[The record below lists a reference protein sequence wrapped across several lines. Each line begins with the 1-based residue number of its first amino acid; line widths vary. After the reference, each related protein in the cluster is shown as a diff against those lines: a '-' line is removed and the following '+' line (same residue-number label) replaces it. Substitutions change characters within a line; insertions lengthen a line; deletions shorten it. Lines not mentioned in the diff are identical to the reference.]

1 MNVKCPKCRLSFEV
15 SASPGITELQCN
27 CPRCGTPFTYRV
39 DDEATSNTETLAPND
54 DGHTDTVSGDMSS
67 SSSAASPASDA
78 ASSSAASASQVVP
91 PPVPPHVS
99 SQATIPFTRTIPLR
113 PGGGAGAVPPP
124 MSRKSSGCLKYL
136 LLTVGVIL
144 ALFSF
149 IVYQCGGSSKS
160 YTADDVT
167 VIDAVDS
174 GSEAAPMTVTD
185 PAYDANAHH
194 GRAPRWIQG
203 NWHVDTEYGGIS
215 VKIWDDNI
223 AETSGGE
230 TSYGRFKYQNQRLY
244 CDFGDGNMFIYR
256 LDEERKVIDAGNGL
270 LMKKIEP

>member
-15 SASPGITELQCN
+15 SASAGITELQCN

-39 DDEATSNTETLAPND
+39 DDEAVFNTVTSPPG
-54 DGHTDTVSGDMSS
+54 DGSPTDTVGTDMSS
-67 SSSAASPASDA
+67 SISAANPASDA
-78 ASSSAASASQVVP
+78 AGSTAASASQVVP
-91 PPVPPHVS
+91 PPVPPQVS
-99 SQATIPFTRTIPLR
+99 AQATIPFTRTIPLR

-124 MSRKSSGCLKYL
+124 LPRRSSGCLKYL

-160 YTADDVT
+160 YTTEDVT
-167 VIDAVDS
+167 VIDAADS
-174 GSEAAPMTVTD
+174 GAEAAPIAVAD

-194 GRAPRWIQG
+194 GKAPRWIQG
-203 NWHVDTEYGGIS
+203 NWHVDTGYGGIT
-215 VKIWDDNI
+215 VKIWGDNI

-244 CDFGDGNMFIYR
+244 CDFGVGNMFIYR
-256 LDEERKVIDAGNGL
+256 LDEDRKVIDAGNGL
-270 LMKKIEP
+270 IMKKIEP

>member
-1 MNVKCPKCRLSFEV
+1 MRLPIGTPACHQHDDMPMNVKCPKCRLSFEV

-39 DDEATSNTETLAPND
+39 DDEAASNTVTSSPE
-54 DGHTDTVSGDMSS
+54 DGSPTDAVSTDMSS

-160 YTADDVT
+160 FTADDVT

-174 GSEAAPMTVTD
+174 GAETTPMAVTD
-185 PAYDANAHH
+185 PAYDASAQQSK
-194 GRAPRWIQG
+194 ATRWLPCK
-203 NWHVDTEYGGIS
+203 WHVDN
-215 VKIWDDNI
+215 K
-223 AETSGGE
+223 
-230 TSYGRFKYQNQRLY
+230 
-244 CDFGDGNMFIYR
+244 
-256 LDEERKVIDAGNGL
+256 
-270 LMKKIEP
+270 